1 MIPIEWLQAL
11 VEREDG
17 YRTLIAESGSLAIA
31 AWRVAAA
38 RCRTFEVST
47 HVPTAAELRAAASEV
62 ARHAGLQTIPSS
74 RALAND
80 CEARGL
86 LVL

>member
-1 MIPIEWLQAL
+1 MIPIEWLNEL
-11 VEREDG
+11 TERNG
-17 YRTLIAESGSLAIA
+17 YRDLVAESGSLAIA
-31 AWRVAAA
+31 AWKVAAA

-47 HVPTAAELRAAASEV
+47 HVPTSVELRAAASEI
-62 ARHAGLQTIPSS
+62 ARRVGLDAVPSGRS
-74 RALAND
+74 LATD

>member
-1 MIPIEWLQAL
+1 MIPIEWLNEL
-11 VEREDG
+11 SEREDG
-17 YRTLIAESGSLAIA
+17 YRDLVAESGSLAIA

-38 RCRTFEVST
+38 RCRTFEVAT
-47 HVPTAAELRAAASEV
+47 HVPTSAELRAAASV
-62 ARHAGLQTIPSS
+62 IARRIGLGVVPSGRS
-74 RALAND
+74 LVTD